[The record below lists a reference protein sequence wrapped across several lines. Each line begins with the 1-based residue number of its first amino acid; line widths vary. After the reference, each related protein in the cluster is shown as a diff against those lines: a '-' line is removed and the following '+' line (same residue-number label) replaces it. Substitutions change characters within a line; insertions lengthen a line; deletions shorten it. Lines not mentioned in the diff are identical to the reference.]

1 MSDISSSS
9 LKQPRVASR
18 LHQLALAA
26 RGAAWRG
33 VGARPGAALSEVRT
47 YLTAQSRLVRQLDFS
62 LACAQKRS
70 FAAKT
75 ASASNS
81 LVGDRLLRHELLH

>member
-1 MSDISSSS
+1 MYVGYKQQQPQTASSCFEAT
-9 LKQPRVASR
+9 PVSR
-18 LHQLALAA
+18 SGSRRGVALAA
-26 RGAAWRG
+26 RA
-33 VGARPGAALSEVRT
+33 GAALSEVRT